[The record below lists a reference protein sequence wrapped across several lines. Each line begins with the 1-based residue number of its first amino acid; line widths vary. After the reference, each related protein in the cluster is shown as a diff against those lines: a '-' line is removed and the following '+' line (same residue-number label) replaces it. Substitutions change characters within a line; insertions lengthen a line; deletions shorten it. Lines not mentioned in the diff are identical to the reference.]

1 MMAKKVFLFLPL
13 ILLLVACAWAGW
25 NVPAPTTPGG
35 ETAGVPS
42 QGQQV
47 TMTASAETSVA
58 SPTAAPPG
66 QTTGG
71 KILRLLSPQDGEVV
85 NTPSIRLRGFA
96 PPESVI
102 TINDE
107 IFLVGPEGEFEIP
120 LTLEEGPN
128 VIEIVASDLLG
139 NEESIVLVVTY
150 QP

>member
-1 MMAKKVFLFLPL
+1 MMAKKVFLFIPL
-13 ILLLVACAWAGW
+13 ILLLVSCAWAGL
-25 NVPAPTTPGG
+25 NVPAQTTPPGG

-47 TMTASAETSVA
+47 TVTTSAEASATLLTTS
-58 SPTAAPPG
+58 PG

-71 KILRLLSPQDGEVV
+71 KILRLLYPQDGEVV
-85 NTPSIRLRGFA
+85 NTPSIRLHGFA

-102 TINDE
+102 TINEE

-120 LTLEEGPN
+120 LMLDEGPN

-139 NEESIVLVVTY
+139 NEESVVLVVTY

>member
-1 MMAKKVFLFLPL
+1 MAKRVFLLLPL

-25 NVPAPTTPGG
+25 NVPAQTTPGG
-35 ETAGVPS
+35 ETAGAPS

-47 TMTASAETSVA
+47 TMTASAEISSTSLTA
-58 SPTAAPPG
+58 SSPG

-71 KILRLLSPQDGEVV
+71 KILRLLYPQDGEVV

-120 LTLEEGPN
+120 FTLEEGPN